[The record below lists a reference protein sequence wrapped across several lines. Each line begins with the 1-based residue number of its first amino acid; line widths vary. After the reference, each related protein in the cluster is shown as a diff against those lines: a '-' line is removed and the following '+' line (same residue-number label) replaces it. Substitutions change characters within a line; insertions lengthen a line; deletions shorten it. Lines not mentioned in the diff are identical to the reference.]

1 MTENYD
7 IFKERK
13 KIAEH
18 PFGTTK
24 AVWGYKQYL
33 CRGQERTTAEQSLT
47 FLAYNSRRVINI
59 FRAND
64 GNLIAAM
71 G

>member
-1 MTENYD
+1 MADNYG

-13 KIAEH
+13 KIVEH

-24 AVWGYKQYL
+24 ALWGYKQYL
-33 CRGQERTTAEQSLT
+33 CRGKERTTAEQSLV
-47 FLAYNSRRVINI
+47 FLTYNLRRVINI
-59 FRAND
+59 FKASD
-64 GNLIAAM
+64 KDLIAAI